1 MIKKENAMS
10 DLRSN
15 LYESGDFDRP
25 THASHAFLLNQA
37 INQFNQARWDG
48 LLEKVKSAL
57 LRRAHALLDL
67 ETLSQNQV
75 RAQRYG
81 GIQPVSLDRICGT
94 LGRTGDFDSRFH
106 PLENRLRDRW
116 VSIAIAR
123 SQNAPLEAVALI
135 QVGDC
140 YFVKD
145 GHHRIS
151 VARARGEAAIDAE
164 IIVWEVTGNLPWE
177 KQASPGLLPQ
187 TA

>member
-1 MIKKENAMS
+1 MLKKENATS

-15 LYESGDFDRP
+15 LYESGGFDRP
-25 THASHAFLLNQA
+25 THAFLLNQA

-81 GIQPVSLDRICGT
+81 GIRPVSLERICGS
-94 LGRTGDFDSRFH
+94 LGRTGDFNSRFH
-106 PLENRLRDRW
+106 PLENRLRDHW

-123 SQNAPLEAVALI
+123 RRNAPLEAVALI
-135 QVGDC
+135 QVGEC

-145 GHHRIS
+145 GHRRIS
-151 VARARGEAAIDAE
+151 GPLLGHIDTAKPHQCPVRG
-164 IIVWEVTGNLPWE
+164 L
-177 KQASPGLLPQ
+177 
-187 TA
+187 

>member
-1 MIKKENAMS
+1 MF

-15 LYESGDFDRP
+15 LYESGDFGRP
-25 THASHAFLLNQA
+25 AHASHAFLLNRA
-37 INQFNQARWDG
+37 ISQFNQARWDG
-48 LLEKVKSAL
+48 LLEKIWCTL
-57 LRRAHALLDL
+57 LRRTDALFDL
-67 ETLSQNQV
+67 ENLATNKV

-81 GIQPVSLDRICGT
+81 GLQPVSLELICGT

-106 PLENRLRDRW
+106 PLADRLRDRW

-123 SQNAPLEAVALI
+123 SQNTPLEPVALI

-140 YFVKD
+140 YFIND

-164 IIVWEVTGNLPWE
+164 ITIWEFAGSLPWE
-177 KQASPGLLPQ
+177 KQTSPSFLTQ

>member
-1 MIKKENAMS
+1 MF

-15 LYESGDFDRP
+15 TYQNDGFDRP
-25 THASHAFLLNQA
+25 ARASHAYLLNQA

-48 LLEKVKSAL
+48 FIEKAKCAL

-67 ETLSQNQV
+67 ESIPQNQV
-75 RAQRYG
+75 RARRYG
-81 GIQPVSLDRICGT
+81 GFTPVLLERICGSV
-94 LGRTGDFDSRFH
+94 GRAGDFDNRFH
-106 PLENRLRDRW
+106 PLEDRLRDRW
-116 VSIAIAR
+116 VSIAMAR
-123 SQNAPLEAVALI
+123 TQNTPLEPVALI
-135 QVGDC
+135 QVGAC

-164 IIVWEVTGNLPWE
+164 IIIWDVGCNLPWE
-177 KQASPGLLPQ
+177 KQASPSILPQ